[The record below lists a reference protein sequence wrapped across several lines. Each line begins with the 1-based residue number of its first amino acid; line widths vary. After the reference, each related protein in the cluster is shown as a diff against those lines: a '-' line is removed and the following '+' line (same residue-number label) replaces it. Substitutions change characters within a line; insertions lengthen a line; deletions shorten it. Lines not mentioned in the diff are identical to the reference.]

1 MKTRTIF
8 TLNQFYINASNSRQI
23 EKRAQHNLRCTSPET
38 IYLREILKRDV
49 SQVAAMECLGIS
61 ITEKEAT
68 MLYQRHKL
76 IPFMILTASLLLGC
90 AGTSTQESTG
100 EYLDDSVITAK
111 VKSAFVADKQVSALD
126 IQVTT
131 FKGVVQLSGFASSR
145 QEIDRA
151 VELAREVPGVKSVK
165 NDIRRAPQSTGAYLD
180 DSAITAKVKSAFM
193 ADREVSALN
202 INVETNGGVV
212 QLSGFASG
220 RQEIDQAIKLARN
233 VQGVKSVENNIQ
245 LK

>member
-1 MKTRTIF
+1 
-8 TLNQFYINASNSRQI
+8 
-23 EKRAQHNLRCTSPET
+23 
-38 IYLREILKRDV
+38 
-49 SQVAAMECLGIS
+49 
-61 ITEKEAT
+61 
-68 MLYQRHKL
+68 MLYQRHNL
-76 IPFMILTASLLLGC
+76 IPFMILIVSLLLGC

-100 EYLDDSVITAK
+100 EYLDDSAITAK

-131 FKGVVQLSGFASSR
+131 FKGVVQLSGFASSQ

-151 VELAREVPGVKSVK
+151 VELARKVPGVKSVK

-193 ADREVSALN
+193 TDREVSALN
-202 INVETNGGVV
+202 IKVETNSGVV
-212 QLSGFASG
+212 QLSGFASS
-220 RQEIDQAIKLARN
+220 RQEIDQAIKLARGI
-233 VQGVKSVENNIQ
+233 QGVKSVENNIQ